1 MGVMEP
7 CLQLPVSGLHASR
20 RSACAHCG
28 ACTAVGRHSTESG
41 RERSPQRQQEVSAT
55 ARRLTLAGGGW
66 LTRARAWLG
75 GAETEGRAPEGG
87 LPQQAPS
94 YGDAGGETEVAYQR
108 QLLRTRPPGL
118 ESCLS
123 EEQVECLRGY
133 LMGHPQHRRA
143 AEPLLEWDAPVSP
156 VADADAAANGRSD
169 DSGALDADSLQ
180 ATVAC
185 GGVSFG
191 AGGATVWIATL
202 ERYAVCVWRGDV
214 GTAEATPAP
223 RYFVRPPL
231 PAGAKTDASS
241 SSYDSNIWNDAWDTE
256 SWDEHDADEQP
267 PPGTPGCW
275 CTAVAE
281 PAPTSACFL
290 EAPCEPV
297 EDGEEECEPAS
308 SPLPSASVYLL
319 AGYSDGALALFRMAD
334 EGLADTLVDDDAP
347 VVIQP
352 QIVLH
357 VRHDEAGTSTPPLPS
372 TAWMAARDDLVANVQ
387 PMEHEHW
394 TSPGV
399 IRLTAMQ
406 GPVAGCA
413 CAVFADHAVAL
424 INVQACWG
432 MGGSR
437 SPVPR
442 AACTDA
448 PVPAAAAAV
457 AGNHTTSKPAPW
469 FLWTLPRA
477 LSPVCD
483 ALLRCWPAGGDPVDA
498 LESLTDA
505 GGASYQLLALTSA
518 PSLAVIRARS
528 DVQRQA
534 LREVATKAIST
545 VSRLL
550 FGGGYSEAGMEE
562 PGSAGEATE
571 FAPDGN
577 ERAAPHRH
585 MPVTA
590 DRLVSKVVHLL
601 PVVAAVDESGHNL
614 PQHASPTIPR
624 SGGYRAICRLQREF
638 DTYASSL
645 TRIELSPPALHSK
658 TPFALASGHTGHVF
672 LLEWSSAMPVPLA
685 LLKGPSRRQ
694 TSWLWHWDP
703 TGRVHESP
711 PPPQRAEAHL
721 AVYATDDGR
730 LEVFAVS
737 TVCGVECARR
747 NPAHPCSLLHPVVV
761 AMAPP
766 QSMLLP
772 GGLLVTPAGSV
783 FVLSRTLLETAAVD
797 ADAAKAPDGMPGEQA
812 DPLTELAAVAPLPV
826 STDAAEVLRSIVCSG
841 ADESMVADAI
851 RSALVTDAAESV
863 AARDIACRDLWAR
876 ASAVAHTLTQCM
888 EEEETGR
895 AVASPTPLS
904 AIATSMGRLLALA
917 YRTAGRAMRTLAD
930 DEPAGAQW
938 LLVVLRWQALAA
950 LADTYAE
957 MREVLIG
964 DGAAQP
970 LPWRQFRDL
979 FALRIRDAPDRT
991 SIAEPGVSDALME
1004 VTLGRAAVGGRAE
1017 EQLKVVSRWFFERCV
1032 GDATQWERFALPV
1045 EEDIDAA
1052 TSTATALSSVC
1063 TVWDAA
1069 HVPVYEQAFLLLHG
1083 LFADDWKQPGR
1094 ARTTGH
1100 NGDESCHARSGDVAA
1115 RDASANARRETLSA
1129 LVPLLAAFLQRCRV
1143 ADYEQRSPDTFV
1155 TPRASARQRLDR
1167 LVYQSICFSR
1177 QPELAERLGEA
1188 YIRAVQL
1195 SAAVDETME
1204 TARWPSHAPHH
1215 AGGYS
1220 VNDWRR
1226 VTGACAAARR
1236 LRQLL
1241 VALGCTALIERVNA
1255 HLWLEEFRGG
1265 TWSAR
1270 QSRGLSVPES
1280 AAARRDAADDEEI
1293 SVPAAA
1299 LYIVVL
1305 QGADAA
1311 AQELVARWD
1320 SLSEMLTADDASA
1333 VTAHHLTDIDCQF
1346 ACTALFRRVAE
1357 AIIEEPTALR
1367 QWQSALS
1374 SEALAALCNMGGVG
1388 GGEVAVPM
1396 TAADGVDAA
1405 RSSTRHDALLSV
1417 ARFIEERCQPL
1428 GNSQQRL
1435 LRQVVAGLEAVSTE
1449 V

>member
-1 MGVMEP
+1 M
-7 CLQLPVSGLHASR
+7 
-20 RSACAHCG
+20 
-28 ACTAVGRHSTESG
+28 
-41 RERSPQRQQEVSAT
+41 
-55 ARRLTLAGGGW
+55 
-66 LTRARAWLG
+66 TRARAWLG
-75 GAETEGRAPEGG
+75 GAETEGRAPDVG

-94 YGDAGGETEVAYQR
+94 YDDADGETEAAWQR
-108 QLLRTRPPGL
+108 PLLRTHPSGL
-118 ESCLS
+118 EWCLS
-123 EEQVECLRGY
+123 EEQVQCLRGY
-133 LMGHPQHRRA
+133 LVHHPQHRRA

-156 VADADAAANGRSD
+156 VADADAATNGRSD
-169 DSGALDADSLQ
+169 APSALDADSLQ

-185 GGVSFG
+185 GGVSFR

-202 ERYAVCVWRGDV
+202 ERYAVCVWRGDTE
-214 GTAEATPAP
+214 TAEATPAP

-231 PAGAKTDASS
+231 PEGAKTDASG
-241 SSYDSNIWNDAWDTE
+241 SSYDSHTWNDAWDTE
-256 SWDEHDADEQP
+256 SWDEHDADEQS
-267 PPGTPGCW
+267 PPGAPECW
-275 CTAVAE
+275 CAAAAE

-290 EAPCEPV
+290 EAPREPV
-297 EDGEEECEPAS
+297 EDGEAECESAS
-308 SPLPSASVYLL
+308 SPLPNASVYLL

-334 EGLADTLVDDDAP
+334 EGCADALVDDDAP

-357 VRHDEAGTSTPPLPS
+357 VRYDEAGTNTPPLPS
-372 TAWMAARDDLVANVQ
+372 TAWMTARDDIVADVQ
-387 PMEHEHW
+387 PVEHEHW

-399 IRLTAMQ
+399 IRLTALQ
-406 GPVAGCA
+406 APVAGCA

-424 INVQACWG
+424 INVQAYWRG
-432 MGGSR
+432 MDGSPL
-437 SPVPR
+437 PVPR
-442 AACTDA
+442 AECTDA
-448 PVPAAAAAV
+448 PVPAAAV
-457 AGNHTTSKPAPW
+457 AGDHTTSKPAPW
-469 FLWTLPRA
+469 LLWTLPRA

-483 ALLRCWPAGGDPVDA
+483 AVLQCWPAGGDPVDA

-550 FGGGYSEAGMEE
+550 FGGGHSE
-562 PGSAGEATE
+562 PGSAGEVVEIASNGSE
-571 FAPDGN
+571 SASLP
-577 ERAAPHRH
+577 RP
-585 MPVTA
+585 MSVTA
-590 DRLVSKVVHLL
+590 DRSVSEVVHLL
-601 PVVAAVDESGHNL
+601 PVVAAVDEGGHNL
-614 PQHASPTIPR
+614 PQHAPPTVQR

-638 DTYASSL
+638 DIYASSL
-645 TRIELSPPALHSK
+645 TRIELSPPALRSK
-658 TPFALASGHTGHVF
+658 TPFALASGHAGHVF

-694 TSWLWHWDP
+694 TTWLWHWDP
-703 TGRVHESP
+703 TGRVHEA
-711 PPPQRAEAHL
+711 PPQHSEAYL

-766 QSMLLP
+766 QSILLP

-783 FVLSRTLLETAAVD
+783 FVLNQTLLETAAVD
-797 ADAAKAPDGMPGEQA
+797 ADTAKAPDGMPGEQA
-812 DPLTELAAVAPLPV
+812 DPVTELATAAPSPV

-841 ADESMVADAI
+841 ADESMAADAI

-863 AARDIACRDLWAR
+863 AVRDAACRDLWVR
-876 ASAVAHTLTQCM
+876 ASAVVHTLTQCM
-888 EEEETGR
+888 EEEEAR
-895 AVASPTPLS
+895 RPVASPTPLS

-917 YRTAGRAMRTLAD
+917 YRTAGRAMRTLID

-938 LLVVLRWQALAA
+938 LLVVLRCQALAA
-950 LADTYAE
+950 LADVYAE
-957 MREVLIG
+957 MREVSIG
-964 DGAAQP
+964 NGAAQP
-970 LPWRQFRDL
+970 LPWRKFRDL

-991 SIAEPGVSDALME
+991 SVAEPSVSDALVEM
-1004 VTLGRAAVGGRAE
+1004 TLGRAAAGGRAE
-1017 EQLKVVSRWFFERCV
+1017 EQLKVVSRWFLERCV
-1032 GDATQWERFALPV
+1032 RDATQWERVALLV
-1045 EEDIDAA
+1045 DEDSDAA
-1052 TSTATALSSVC
+1052 TSTAIALGSVC

-1083 LFADDWKQPGR
+1083 LFADDLKHPGS
-1094 ARTTGH
+1094 ARTTGR
-1100 NGDESCHARSGDVAA
+1100 NGDDSCHERPGDVAA
-1115 RDASANARRETLSA
+1115 RDASANARCETLSA
-1129 LVPLLAAFLQRCRV
+1129 LVPLLAAFRQRCRV
-1143 ADYEQRSPDTFV
+1143 ADHQQRSPDTFI
-1155 TPRASARQRLDR
+1155 TPRASALQRLDR
-1167 LVYQSICFSR
+1167 LVYQSVCFSR
-1177 QPELAERLGEA
+1177 QPELAEHLGEA

-1195 SAAVDETME
+1195 DAMADETIG
-1204 TARWPSHAPHH
+1204 TARRPSH

-1220 VNDWRR
+1220 VDDWRR

-1241 VALGCTALIERVNA
+1241 VAVGCTALAERVNA

-1265 TWSAR
+1265 TWSAT
-1270 QSRGLSVPES
+1270 QSRGLSITES
-1280 AAARRDAADDEEI
+1280 AAARRDAAAAEEI
-1293 SVPAAA
+1293 SVPVAA
-1299 LYIVVL
+1299 LYVAVL

-1311 AQELVARWD
+1311 AQELVGRWD

-1333 VTAHHLTDIDCQF
+1333 VTARHLTDIDRQF

-1357 AIIEEPTALR
+1357 AMIEQPTTLR

-1374 SEALAALCNMGGVG
+1374 PEALAALRNMGGGGGGGGG

-1396 TAADGVDAA
+1396 TAADGADAA
-1405 RSSTRHDALLSV
+1405 RSSTRYDALLSV

-1428 GNSQQRL
+1428 GGSQQRL
-1435 LRQVVAGLEAVSTE
+1435 LRQVVAGLEALSPE